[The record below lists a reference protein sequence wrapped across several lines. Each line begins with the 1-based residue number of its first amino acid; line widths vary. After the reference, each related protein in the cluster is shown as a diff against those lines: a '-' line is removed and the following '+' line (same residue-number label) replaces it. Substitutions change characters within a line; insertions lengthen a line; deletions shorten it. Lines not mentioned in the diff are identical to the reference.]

1 MNEKIFLKSVITSS
15 MLILALLLV
24 DTYLIPTADYKPE
37 VIESKQYVRIGGARY
52 RRGYGGRS
60 GRGYTYSLRT
70 QHRSITIQEN
80 LYRELM
86 PADTILIN
94 SSGLLSSPQYL
105 LQRDGENYLRYSI
118 GYIRAAAGLE
128 LVIALLI
135 GHVITFIFFNRFPW
149 EPGRRRLVYVL
160 LTLAISQLCFCLFY
174 LK

>member
-1 MNEKIFLKSVITSS
+1 MQDRLFSQSIMGVS

-24 DTYLIPTADYKPE
+24 DTYLVPTADYKPE
-37 VIESKQYVRIGGARY
+37 VIESKKFVRSSSRY
-52 RRGYGGRS
+52 YLKGS
-60 GRGYTYSLRT
+60 TYSFQT
-70 QHRSITIQEN
+70 QHRLITIQEN

-86 PADTILIN
+86 PGDTILIN

-105 LQRDGENYLRYSI
+105 LQKDGADYLRYPI

-128 LVIALLI
+128 LVIALII
-135 GHVITFIFFNRFPW
+135 GHIITLFFFNRFPW

-160 LTLAISQLCFCLFY
+160 LILSIIQLCFCLFY

>member
-1 MNEKIFLKSVITSS
+1 MNEKIFLKSVIAGS
-15 MLILALLLV
+15 MLILAFLLV
-24 DTYLIPTADYKPE
+24 DTYLIPAGPYEPE
-37 VIESKQYVRIGGARY
+37 IIESKKFIRGRN
-52 RRGYGGRS
+52 RRS
-60 GRGYTYSLRT
+60 SRGYTFSLQT

-86 PADTILIN
+86 PGDTILIN
-94 SSGLLSSPQYL
+94 HSCLLSSPQYL

-135 GHVITFIFFNRFPW
+135 GHVITLIFFNRFPW

-160 LTLAISQLCFCLFY
+160 LILSIIQLCFCLFY
-174 LK
+174 VN

>member
-1 MNEKIFLKSVITSS
+1 MQERLFLQSIMGVS

-37 VIESKQYVRIGGARY
+37 VIESKKFVRSSSRY
-52 RRGYGGRS
+52 YLKGS
-60 GRGYTYSLRT
+60 TYSFQT
-70 QHRSITIQEN
+70 QHRLITIQEN

-86 PADTILIN
+86 PGDTIFIN

-105 LQRDGENYLRYSI
+105 LQRDGAGYLRYPI

-128 LVIALLI
+128 LVIALII
-135 GHVITFIFFNRFPW
+135 GHIITLIFFNRFPW

-160 LTLAISQLCFCLFY
+160 LILSIIQLCFCLFY

>member
-1 MNEKIFLKSVITSS
+1 MNEKIFLKSVIAGS
-15 MLILALLLV
+15 MLILAFLLV
-24 DTYLIPTADYKPE
+24 DTYLIPAGPYEPE
-37 VIESKQYVRIGGARY
+37 IIESKKFIRGRN
-52 RRGYGGRS
+52 RRS
-60 GRGYTYSLRT
+60 SRGYTFSLQT

-86 PADTILIN
+86 PGDTILIN
-94 SSGLLSSPQYL
+94 HSCLLSSPQYL

-135 GHVITFIFFNRFPW
+135 GHIITLIFFNRFPW

-160 LTLAISQLCFCLFY
+160 LILSIIQLCFCLFY
-174 LK
+174 VN

>member
-1 MNEKIFLKSVITSS
+1 MNEKIFLKSVIAGS

-37 VIESKQYVRIGGARY
+37 VIESKQFVRNEGRRY
-52 RRGYGGRS
+52 G
-60 GRGYTYSLRT
+60 GYTYILQT
-70 QHRSITIQEN
+70 QHRSIRIKEN

-86 PADTILIN
+86 PGDTIFIN

-135 GHVITFIFFNRFPW
+135 GHIITLIFFNRFPW

-160 LTLAISQLCFCLFY
+160 LILSIIQLCFCLFY
-174 LK
+174 VN

>member
-1 MNEKIFLKSVITSS
+1 MQDRLFLQSIMGVS

-24 DTYLIPTADYKPE
+24 DTYLIPTVDYKPE
-37 VIESKQYVRIGGARY
+37 VIESKQYVRNE
-52 RRGYGGRS
+52 GRKY
-60 GRGYTYSLRT
+60 RGYTYILQT
-70 QHRSITIQEN
+70 QHRSIRIKEN

-86 PADTILIN
+86 PGDTILIN

-105 LQRDGENYLRYSI
+105 LQRDGADYLRYPI

-128 LVIALLI
+128 LVIALII
-135 GHVITFIFFNRFPW
+135 GHIITLFFFNRFPW

-160 LTLAISQLCFCLFY
+160 LILSIIQLCFCLFY

>member
-1 MNEKIFLKSVITSS
+1 MNEKIFLKSVIAGS

-37 VIESKQYVRIGGARY
+37 VIESKQFVRNE
-52 RRGYGGRS
+52 GRKY
-60 GRGYTYSLRT
+60 RGYTYILQT
-70 QHRSITIQEN
+70 QHRSIRIKEN

-86 PADTILIN
+86 PGDTIFIN

-135 GHVITFIFFNRFPW
+135 GHIITLIFFNRFPW

-160 LTLAISQLCFCLFY
+160 LILSIIQLCFCLFY

>member
-1 MNEKIFLKSVITSS
+1 MQERLFLQSIMGVS

-37 VIESKQYVRIGGARY
+37 VIESKQYVRSGGARY

-86 PADTILIN
+86 PGDTILIN

-105 LQRDGENYLRYSI
+105 LQRDGADYLRYPI

-128 LVIALLI
+128 LVIALII
-135 GHVITFIFFNRFPW
+135 GHIITLFFFNRFPW

-160 LTLAISQLCFCLFY
+160 LILSIIQLCFCLFY

>member
-1 MNEKIFLKSVITSS
+1 MQERLFLQSIMGVS

-37 VIESKQYVRIGGARY
+37 VIESKQYVRNE
-52 RRGYGGRS
+52 GRKY
-60 GRGYTYSLRT
+60 RGYTYILQT
-70 QHRSITIQEN
+70 QHRSIRIKEN

-86 PADTILIN
+86 QGDTILIN

-105 LQRDGENYLRYSI
+105 LQKDGAGYLRYPI

-128 LVIALLI
+128 LVIALII
-135 GHVITFIFFNRFPW
+135 GHVITLIFFNRFPW

-160 LTLAISQLCFCLFY
+160 LILSIIQLCFCLFY

>member
-1 MNEKIFLKSVITSS
+1 MQDRLFLQSIMGVS

-37 VIESKQYVRIGGARY
+37 VIESKQYVRNEGLKY
-52 RRGYGGRS
+52 
-60 GRGYTYSLRT
+60 RGYTYILQT
-70 QHRSITIQEN
+70 QHRSIRIKEN

-86 PADTILIN
+86 PGDTILIN

-105 LQRDGENYLRYSI
+105 LQRDGADYLRYPI

-128 LVIALLI
+128 LVIALII
-135 GHVITFIFFNRFPW
+135 GHIITLFFFNRFPW

-160 LTLAISQLCFCLFY
+160 LILSIIQLCFCLFY

>member
-1 MNEKIFLKSVITSS
+1 MQDKLFLQSIMGVS

-24 DTYLIPTADYKPE
+24 DTYLIPTVDYKPE
-37 VIESKQYVRIGGARY
+37 VIESKQYVRNE
-52 RRGYGGRS
+52 GRKY
-60 GRGYTYSLRT
+60 RGYTYILQT
-70 QHRSITIQEN
+70 QHRSIRIKEN

-118 GYIRAAAGLE
+118 GYIRAAVGLE

-135 GHVITFIFFNRFPW
+135 GHVITLIFFNRFPW

-160 LTLAISQLCFCLFY
+160 LTLTISQLCFCLFY

>member
-1 MNEKIFLKSVITSS
+1 MQDRLFLQSIMGVS

-24 DTYLIPTADYKPE
+24 DTYLVPTADYKPE
-37 VIESKQYVRIGGARY
+37 VIESKKFVRSSSRY
-52 RRGYGGRS
+52 YLKGS
-60 GRGYTYSLRT
+60 TYSFQT
-70 QHRSITIQEN
+70 QHRLITIQEN

-86 PADTILIN
+86 PGDTILIN

-105 LQRDGENYLRYSI
+105 LQKDGADYLRYPI

-128 LVIALLI
+128 LVIALII
-135 GHVITFIFFNRFPW
+135 GHIITLFFFNRFPW

-160 LTLAISQLCFCLFY
+160 LILSIIQLCFCLFY